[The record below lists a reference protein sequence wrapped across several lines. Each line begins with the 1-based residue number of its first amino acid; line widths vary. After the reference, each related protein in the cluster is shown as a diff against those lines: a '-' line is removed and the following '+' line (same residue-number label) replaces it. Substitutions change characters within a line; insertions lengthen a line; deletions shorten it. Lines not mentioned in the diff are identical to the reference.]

1 MCSRLVLQSGIC
13 FVHFW
18 QYFSLCTA
26 VMAFYFVLVF
36 LLGGG
41 IGYLVFFLRYQ
52 QRGVIDDLRASL
64 QETKNDLEHLEH
76 EAEEHLQ
83 QNIILK
89 EKVTEL
95 MTKNDD
101 LSRIV
106 SELSRYYYHIKLGAE
121 KASELEKVLHIF
133 DKDIEEKMKYTLGEK
148 ILETINDD
156 RKPSESMPPLPP
168 KNRVIAAGGAK
179 KR

>member
-1 MCSRLVLQSGIC
+1 MAL
-13 FVHFW
+13 
-18 QYFSLCTA
+18 YFI
-26 VMAFYFVLVF
+26 LVF

-41 IGYLVFFLRYQ
+41 LGYLIFFLRYEH
-52 QRGVIDDLRASL
+52 RGLIDDLRDNFNECKR
-64 QETKNDLEHLEH
+64 QLENVQHD
-76 EAEEHLQ
+76 AQEHLQ

-89 EKVTEL
+89 EKTTEL

-121 KASELEKVLHIF
+121 KAAELEKILHIT

-148 ILETINDD
+148 ILESLNDG
-156 RKPSESMPPLPP
+156 KKESPSSNSTPTPSQPE
-168 KNRVIAAGGAK
+168 KNRVMVVGGK

>member
-1 MCSRLVLQSGIC
+1 MEAI
-13 FVHFW
+13 
-18 QYFSLCTA
+18 YFILI
-26 VMAFYFVLVF
+26 F

-41 IGYLVFFLRYQ
+41 LGYLIFFLRYEH
-52 QRGVIDDLRASL
+52 RGLIDELRDNF
-64 QETKNDLEHLEH
+64 QETKRQLENVQHDSQ
-76 EAEEHLQ
+76 EHLQ
-83 QNIILK
+83 QNVILK

-121 KASELEKVLHIF
+121 KATELEKILHIF

-148 ILETINDD
+148 ILESINDGKKEVREED
-156 RKPSESMPPLPP
+156 APRMPE
-168 KNRVIAAGGAK
+168 KNRVMIAGGGK